1 MAEEEDMSPK
11 EIVNNAEAYIIAGSD
26 TTSHTLTWLVWVLC
40 RDLDVKRM
48 LVEEVAILSNGYAD
62 EDV

>member
-1 MAEEEDMSPK
+1 MAEEEDMLPK
-11 EIVNNAEAYIIAGSD
+11 EIVNNAEANIIAGSD
-26 TTSHTLTWLVWVLC
+26 TTSHTLTCLVWVLC
-40 RDLDVKRM
+40 RDPDVKRM